1 MKKISLRLRISLL
14 TGTLILISS
23 FVTSFFA
30 FDNYNKSTH
39 DIRVIAVETS
49 NSVQSESQSEASIKD
64 KEEMSFAIGN
74 DAMYDELKSLED
86 SRLEA
91 ISNIKQSNDD
101 ELVEYYTQ
109 LNDSLTSSDE
119 RFYKAQFLYSV
130 GASIM
135 GMIIAYFASKKLI
148 KPITRLAQDVENI
161 DEIEKAQPL
170 AIYNPKDEIGVL
182 TANFN
187 KFIEKEKKYSKKQSS
202 FVSNVAHELKTPLS
216 VMKASLQLIDENSD
230 FNEYQEVFA
239 MQDRNINRLNNIIN
253 SLLVVKQENL
263 EMGNKRIDEII
274 LTVLNEQKKLI
285 EDKEIKIHLDIKK
298 IVLKTNEDLF
308 YRLVSNL
315 ISNAT
320 KYNKTGGD
328 IYIELNDKMMSIR
341 DSGIGI
347 EEKYLNDIFEPLFCI
362 DKSRSGGSGL
372 GLSIVKDICDSLGYT
387 IDVNSK
393 LNCGSEFVVTF
404 NQIASVIEKEGVFNE

>member
-1 MKKISLRLRISLL
+1 
-14 TGTLILISS
+14 
-23 FVTSFFA
+23 
-30 FDNYNKSTH
+30 
-39 DIRVIAVETS
+39 
-49 NSVQSESQSEASIKD
+49 
-64 KEEMSFAIGN
+64 
-74 DAMYDELKSLED
+74 
-86 SRLEA
+86 
-91 ISNIKQSNDD
+91 
-101 ELVEYYTQ
+101 
-109 LNDSLTSSDE
+109 
-119 RFYKAQFLYSV
+119 
-130 GASIM
+130 
-135 GMIIAYFASKKLI
+135 
-148 KPITRLAQDVENI
+148 
-161 DEIEKAQPL
+161 
-170 AIYNPKDEIGVL
+170 
-182 TANFN
+182 
-187 KFIEKEKKYSKKQSS
+187 
-202 FVSNVAHELKTPLS
+202 
-216 VMKASLQLIDENSD
+216 MKASLQLIDENSD